1 MLYTENFDVSVEQ
14 VMNVFFIAKTYD
26 VAFLGD
32 KCVALLKSSVG
43 DNTAISIF
51 QAAKVLGDDSLADI
65 AWSYILR

>member
-1 MLYTENFDVSVEQ
+1 MSVEQ
-14 VMNVFFIAKTYD
+14 VMNVFFIAKTYE
-26 VAFLGD
+26 VAFLGE

>member
-14 VMNVFFIAKTYD
+14 VMSVFFIAKQYD
-26 VAFLGD
+26 VAFLGE

-43 DNTAISIF
+43 DNTAVSIF
-51 QAAKVLGDDSLADI
+51 QAAKVLNDDSLADI